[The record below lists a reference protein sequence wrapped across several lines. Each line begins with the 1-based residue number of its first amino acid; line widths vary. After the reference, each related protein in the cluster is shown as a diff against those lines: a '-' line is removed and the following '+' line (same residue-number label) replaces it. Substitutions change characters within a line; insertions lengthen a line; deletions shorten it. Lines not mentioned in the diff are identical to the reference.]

1 MTQNKSIK
9 YTFKANTDLVIRMYF
24 DHTYSAQDICSRL
37 QYDINNVNG
46 IIEKYK
52 KENGIT

>member
-1 MTQNKSIK
+1 
-9 YTFKANTDLVIRMYF
+9 MYF